1 MRNSECGDFPLHSS
15 VPNERKGQ
23 DHAVDLFD
31 KVGSTDSDGVPIKWE
46 LAPVLN
52 LMVYGEVPWRLEAL

>member
-1 MRNSECGDFPLHSS
+1 VSVGISLFIAPYLMSE
-15 VPNERKGQ
+15 KGKTMQ
-23 DHAVDLFD
+23 SIYSIRYS
-31 KVGSTDSDGVPIKWE
+31 VGSTDSDGVPIKWE